1 MVSVLISDQAVRVR
15 VLARDIVYTHVY
27 KWVPANL
34 MLRGIVSRMLGENLR
49 WTYIPSK
56 GSEITPSH
64 LINVT
69 DTGDLG

>member
-34 MLRGIVSRMLGENLR
+34 MLGA
-49 WTYIPSK
+49 
-56 GSEITPSH
+56 
-64 LINVT
+64 
-69 DTGDLG
+69 